1 MRLLQPQVPAR
12 LAHLARPVHL
22 AQTQLLLA
30 LPALLALLAII
41 IIIIIVA
48 GLESSIRKSM
58 RNKRKN
64 FEARL

>member
-41 IIIIIVA
+41 IIIIVA
-48 GLESSIRKSM
+48 GLELSIRKSM
-58 RNKRKN
+58 RNKREN
-64 FEARL
+64 FKARL